1 MDGWGIQ
8 DNVYEGV
15 GDGQQEVGLKMIL
28 NWYYL
33 DCVSMFRGASLL
45 RLLPWPPDDV

>member
-15 GDGQQEVGLKMIL
+15 GDGQQEVGLKNDFKL
-28 NWYYL
+28 VL
-33 DCVSMFRGASLL
+33 PRLCVNVQGGFLT
-45 RLLPWPPDDV
+45 